1 MMQPLVSI
9 VIPVFNQRAEYFRRC
24 IESALSQ
31 GQPAIEIV
39 ISDNHSTND
48 CDSVVAE
55 FSSDPRIRLVR
66 PPRHLPIVQ
75 HFAYAGFQ
83 ARGEFISYLPSDD
96 CLEPNW
102 LTEMLSAL
110 QKHPAA
116 SFAYCDIYRHDQKS
130 GQTSRYRGDG
140 YASRCIPNTEAMH
153 IFGKLISG
161 ASSAFIVGALIRSN
175 AFFKCGG
182 VHDAGA
188 MYAGDL
194 TIGLGLLRYG
204 DVVYVAQ
211 PLVHYTAW
219 AKSDEKM
226 TGSKWHVVTCQDVV
240 KILAWAEND
249 LVLLDIA
256 RRGRFSFKKSRSR
269 MLAFF
274 LLTYIQMA
282 IDEKDNSDLLDSF
295 QKALKL
301 LSKGWL
307 PIWCT
312 SFFRSSLISHV
323 MNYLRAKLGEKVK
336 SIFM

>member
-1 MMQPLVSI
+1 MKQPLVSI
-9 VIPVFNQRAEYFRRC
+9 VVPVYNQRAEYFRRC
-24 IESALSQ
+24 IESALVQ
-31 GQPAIEIV
+31 NGPDIEIV
-39 ISDNHSTND
+39 ISDNHSTNG
-48 CDSVVAE
+48 CDSVLAE
-55 FSSDPRIRLVR
+55 FPDPRLRLVR

-96 CLEPNW
+96 CLDPKW

-110 QKHPAA
+110 QRYPAA

-130 GQTSRYRGDG
+130 GQTSRYRRDG
-140 YASRCIPNTEAMH
+140 YPSRCIPNTEAMH
-153 IFGKLISG
+153 IFGRMISS
-161 ASSAFIVGALIRSN
+161 ASSAFIVGALIRSD

-204 DVVYVAQ
+204 DVVYVGQ

-219 AKSDEKM
+219 AKSEEKM
-226 TGSKWHVVTCQDVV
+226 TGSKWHVVTCQDVA

-249 LVLLDIA
+249 LVLQDLA
-256 RRGRFSFKKSRSR
+256 KRGKFSFAKSRVRISI
-269 MLAFF
+269 FF
-274 LLTYIQMA
+274 LLSYIQMA
-282 IDEKDNSDLLDSF
+282 IDEKDSSELLDSF

-301 LSKGWL
+301 LSKGWF
-307 PIWCT
+307 PIWGT
-312 SFFRSSLISHV
+312 SLFRSSLVSGL
-323 MNYLRAKLGEKVK
+323 MAYLRDRFGPRVK
-336 SIFM
+336 SMFM